1 MHYVILILA
10 GLIRLIPHPWN
21 FTPIGSIGLFA
32 GTWCSPKI
40 AWAIPLIPLFVGDLI
55 GGFYDPFIMVFVYAG
70 FALSA
75 VIGRLFLARKRTALR
90 FGGAVTVNAVVF
102 YLVSNFPVW
111 LTYYPR
117 NVAGLIECYV
127 MGLPY
132 LGNMVLGDAV
142 FVAILFGLQFGAMK
156 YVDAQ
161 QATRAA

>member
-1 MHYVILILA
+1 MHYVVLVLA

-32 GTWCSPKI
+32 GTWCNPKI
-40 AWAIPLIPLFVGDLI
+40 AWLVPLIPLFIGDMI
-55 GGFYDPFIMVFVYAG
+55 TGFYDPFIMVFVYAG

-90 FGGAVTVNAVVF
+90 FGGAITVNAIVF

-117 NVAGLIECYV
+117 TAAGLVECYV
-127 MGLPY
+127 KGLPY
-132 LGNMVLGDAV
+132 MGNMVLGDTV
-142 FVAILFGLQFGAMK
+142 FVAILFGLYFLALKLTHDQHA
-156 YVDAQ
+156 V
-161 QATRAA
+161 AAP